1 MSYAPVCNGANCFRA
16 SLVAT
21 LIVYAQK
28 KKILNLE
35 MMVIFLIKEDLSEEG
50 MSWDELEEL
59 TKKCNILYLRGV

>member
-1 MSYAPVCNGANCFRA
+1 MR
-16 SLVAT
+16 
-21 LIVYAQK
+21 K

-35 MMVIFLIKEDLSEEG
+35 MMVIFLMKEDLSEEG

>member
-1 MSYAPVCNGANCFRA
+1 MR
-16 SLVAT
+16 
-21 LIVYAQK
+21 K